1 MIMMCV
7 SQTLRDTLHVLQILR
22 DRQGLAVCRAGDA
35 TADACIK
42 LATFAFA
49 TERLKHLLSRAEYLQ
64 EVRHNL
70 YVCLRDC
77 FSDRN
82 SDISLPA
89 ADHGR
94 CPCRLT
100 ATRKPLQCRDSLRN
114 PGDVRSLPLPDNDST
129 FRLLAAGQL
138 AKEFRCYCRNYY

>member
-7 SQTLRDTLHVLQILR
+7 SQTLRDTLHVLQILQ

-49 TERLKHLLSRAEYLQ
+49 TERLKHLLSWAEYLQ

-70 YVCLRDC
+70 FVCLRDC

-82 SDISLPA
+82 SDTSPPA
-89 ADHGR
+89 ADRGR
-94 CPCRLT
+94 
-100 ATRKPLQCRDSLRN
+100 
-114 PGDVRSLPLPDNDST
+114 
-129 FRLLAAGQL
+129 
-138 AKEFRCYCRNYY
+138 